1 MSRPGGS
8 SHPINNSAS
17 ICGIEFCPLS
27 ESQESNVN
35 LARPANSKVQ
45 LLAGTYTACAL
56 AAVLLLLT
64 SLDYLP
70 PRRQSPS
77 SWQLLVETARQL
89 RLPDQLLLLPL
100 TVFSGLE
107 QAFLVGD
114 FTQAYVAC
122 SRGVHSVGYVMICF
136 GACDALGSATF
147 GSAVRRIGRI
157 PVFVLGALGN
167 LAMMVLLVAGPP
179 DVLWLHLVVAGV
191 WGLGDAVWQTQIN
204 GRSPSFING
213 SVSEEIVSSFPNSA
227 ANYPLAISTLKERFG
242 REDLLVEVYVRDLIA
257 IILENAYG
265 RNTTSF
271 STSYVRLSSQLRA
284 LGSLGV
290 TTDKCAAVLYPMVES
305 ALPEDL
311 FVAWE
316 RTRHHHK
323 PDEDGKH
330 KSSEVHL
337 EKLMEFL
344 KHEVEGSERMRLA
357 PQPFSS
363 SYPSQFNRDKPPK
376 PKTSVATAES
386 LALGCNMSLKIHFL
400 HSHLDFFPYNLG
412 AVSDEHGERFH
423 QAISSMEKRYQ
434 ALYGTLFPGKDEAAF
449 ANYRLW
455 ESVGF
460 IIAFSY
466 STSLCTDIKLMIL
479 AAVLTLGMLGY
490 GAIELRLH

>member
-1 MSRPGGS
+1 MAYISDMMSRPGGS
-8 SHPINNSAS
+8 SQSINTSAS

-27 ESQESNVN
+27 ENQESNVN

-77 SWQLLVETARQL
+77 SFQLLVETARQL

-147 GSAVRRIGRI
+147 GSAVRRVGRI

-167 LAMMVLLVAGPP
+167 LAMMALLVAGPP

-204 GRSPSFING
+204 G
-213 SVSEEIVSSFPNSA
+213 SVKVENYRDIVN
-227 ANYPLAISTLKERFG
+227 
-242 REDLLVEVYVRDLIA
+242 DLLL
-257 IILENAYG
+257 
-265 RNTTSF
+265 
-271 STSYVRLSSQLRA
+271 SY
-284 LGSLGV
+284 
-290 TTDKCAAVLYPMVES
+290 K
-305 ALPEDL
+305 
-311 FVAWE
+311 
-316 RTRHHHK
+316 
-323 PDEDGKH
+323 
-330 KSSEVHL
+330 
-337 EKLMEFL
+337 
-344 KHEVEGSERMRLA
+344 
-357 PQPFSS
+357 
-363 SYPSQFNRDKPPK
+363 
-376 PKTSVATAES
+376 
-386 LALGCNMSLKIHFL
+386 ALGCNMSLKIHFL
-400 HSHLDFFPYNLG
+400 HSHLDFFPDNLG

-490 GAIELRLH
+490 GAIELRLHRKATTS